1 MRPLV
6 SIRASRSSSSAEVS
20 PGTLPGV
27 LPPSL
32 PGFDLDAACSR
43 LGGNATLL
51 AELLQTFAQEHS
63 SCAADVEAL
72 LRESRPATAA
82 AALHR
87 MKSAA
92 RIIGAQALASAAE
105 SLERDIRHG
114 RPVDTTEFSAL
125 LSGAVDNIGR
135 HVISAP
141 IARAGESNGLNA
153 S

>member
-1 MRPLV
+1 MSV
-6 SIRASRSSSSAEVS
+6 RASRSSSSAEVS
-20 PGTLPGV
+20 PETLPGV

-51 AELLQTFAQEHS
+51 AELLQTFAQEHAT
-63 SCAADVEAL
+63 CAADVEAL

-82 AALHR
+82 ATLHR

-92 RIIGAQALASAAE
+92 RIVGAQALASAAE
-105 SLERDIRHG
+105 SLERDIRQG
-114 RPVDTTEFSAL
+114 RSVDTTEFSGL

-135 HVISAP
+135 HVVSAP
-141 IARAGESNGLNA
+141 IARAGESSGLNA